1 MHSKLCETFGV
12 FHILK
17 IKRWVGSVWKIG
29 IFLTIKV
36 VKKKKLIVINYVFGI
51 THNKR
56 LTNFFKRC
64 HRVNKNSPNKKFTEM
79 SLSSSGR
86 MLKSYFSCQQR
97 RSRSSLFD
105 TSTSFCRSRSR
116 NRRACLRSLIW
127 KRSQAHTTASASLSV

>member
-1 MHSKLCETFGV
+1 MHSKLGETSGV

-36 VKKKKLIVINYVFGI
+36 VKKKKLIVIKYVFGI
-51 THNKR
+51 TYNKR

-64 HRVNKNSPNKKFTEM
+64 HRVKKNSPNKKFTEM
-79 SLSSSGR
+79 PSSSSGR
-86 MLKSYFSCQQR
+86 MLKSYSFRQQR

-105 TSTSFCRSRSR
+105 IYTSFCRSRSR
-116 NRRACLRSLIW
+116 NRRACLRFLITDLSRYSLTHFN
-127 KRSQAHTTASASLSV
+127 S